1 MEESVEKIIAD
12 YLEDN
17 REPANRQ
24 ALEEALQAGDLQP
37 AQLVELQQFS
47 ARLEQL
53 PLPEPGPELRSDFYQ
68 MLAREKQQQQAAVPW
83 WREAQN
89 FMAGLLQAVPV
100 ARLAYSLMV
109 LVLGAFLGFWYQ
121 QHQSQETQKLSAL
134 TAEMQQLKQMMMLTL
149 LEQPS
154 TTDRLKAVNL
164 TTDMATANNQ
174 VIRALLQTLNTDP
187 SVNVRL
193 AAIEALY
200 QHAGNPLAREGLVQS
215 IARQESPLVQ
225 LALADIMLAMQ
236 EKGSV
241 KPLQQLLKKR
251 GLNEAVKT
259 RVEQTIRV
267 LI

>member
-1 MEESVEKIIAD
+1 MEERTEKIIAD
-12 YLEDN
+12 YLQDPHDN
-17 REPANRQ
+17 ACRQ
-24 ALEEALQAGDLQP
+24 ALEEAGQNGELHNSQVAD
-37 AQLVELQQFS
+37 LQQFY
-47 ARLEQL
+47 ARLETL
-53 PLPEPGPELRSDFYQ
+53 PLPEPGPDLRSDFYQ
-68 MLAREKQQQQAAVPW
+68 MLAREKQKHQAATSW
-83 WREAQN
+83 WQQLNTLFASWLQVLPLGR
-89 FMAGLLQAVPV
+89 MAYTGVV
-100 ARLAYSLMV
+100 LA
-109 LVLGAFLGFWYQ
+109 LGAFLGFWYQ
-121 QHQSQETQKLSAL
+121 QHQSADSEKLSAL
-134 TAEMQQLKQMMMLTL
+134 TAEMKQMKQMMMLTL

-193 AAIEALY
+193 AAIEALH

-215 IARQESPLVQ
+215 ISRQESPLVQ

-241 KPLQQLLKKR
+241 KSLQQLLKKR
-251 GLNEAVKT
+251 NLNEAVKT